1 MTIEFN
7 DLEASSVKHIPVKSN
22 TNIKCTTRFM
32 SGKLLM
38 FTKLSL
44 KSFIYSLAELLSFP
58 EENELVKK
66 IYHYYQ
72 IERIFVYHILTD
84 TGSTSIQFLVV
95 SSVQST
101 FTEEHVRNILFEIFS
116 KTEIRN
122 RFDKSDKFWEQF
134 GVCEPK
140 NQKMF
145 SLYEVENINDPC
157 MITLALN
164 PKEYF
169 EYFKSKNINKKHKG
183 VKKGSLGM
191 DFENYA
197 ERIKPLF
204 DFKSYKKPKKGTKSV
219 VRISVKKREMTTRQI
234 VKSKFL
240 LLNDKRFYFPN
251 SIISLPFGYLTLKE
265 IDEYKKNKGQRIAKL
280 FSSRIFSRTRKLIP

>member
-1 MTIEFN
+1 M
-7 DLEASSVKHIPVKSN
+7 
-22 TNIKCTTRFM
+22 
-32 SGKLLM
+32 
-38 FTKLSL
+38 
-44 KSFIYSLAELLSFP
+44 
-58 EENELVKK
+58 VKK

-95 SSVQST
+95 LRVQST

-140 NQKMF
+140 NQKMLG
-145 SLYEVENINDPC
+145 LYEVENINDPC
-157 MITLALN
+157 MVTLALN

-169 EYFKSKNINKKHKG
+169 EYFKSENINKKHKG

-219 VRISVKKREMTTRQI
+219 VRISVKKREMTIRQI

-240 LLNDKRFYFPN
+240 QLNDKRFYFPN
-251 SIISLPFGYLTLKE
+251 SIISLPFGHLTLKE
-265 IDEYKKNKGQRIAKL
+265 IDEYKKNKGQRIENYFLQEYLLELEK
-280 FSSRIFSRTRKLIP
+280 

>member
-7 DLEASSVKHIPVKSN
+7 DLESSLVKQIAVKSN

-38 FTKLSL
+38 FAKLSL

-122 RFDKSDKFWEQF
+122 RFDKSNKFWEQF

-140 NQKMF
+140 NQKVLG
-145 SLYEVENINDPC
+145 LYEVENINGPC
-157 MITLALN
+157 MVTLAVK

-169 EYFKSKNINKKHKG
+169 EYFKSENINKKHKG

-191 DFENYA
+191 DFESYA

-204 DFKSYKKPKKGTKSV
+204 DFKSYKKLKKDTKSV

-234 VKSKFL
+234 VKSKFSQ
-240 LLNDKRFYFPN
+240 LNDKRFYFPN
-251 SIISLPFGYLTLKE
+251 SIISLPFGHLTLKE
-265 IDEYKKNKGQRIAKL
+265 IDEYKKNKGQRIKNYFL
-280 FSSRIFSRTRKLIP
+280 QEHLLELEK